1 MKPLLRK
8 QIGVI
13 GTGTCSSETR
23 ALAETVGKEIAKKGA
38 ILLCGGMGGVMEA
51 AACGA
56 KLEGG
61 ITLGILPGALREEA
75 NPWIDIAVLSGMG
88 HARNALISQSSDALI
103 AVSGEYGT
111 LSEIALGLK
120 MGKPVVLLES
130 RWKIEGTESAK
141 SPLEAVEL
149 AFRLIED
156 GTKRKIETRYRDEVL
171 KP

>member
-1 MKPLLRK
+1 MKQPVRK

-13 GTGTCSSETR
+13 GAGACSRETE
-23 ALAETVGKEIAKKGA
+23 ALAEAVGREIAKNGA
-38 ILLCGGMGGVMEA
+38 VLLCGSLGGVMEA
-51 AACGA
+51 AAKGA
-56 KLEGG
+56 KLEEGTT
-61 ITLGILPGALREEA
+61 IGILPGALREEA
-75 NPWIDIAVLSGMG
+75 NPWIDIAILSGMG

-141 SPLEAVEL
+141 SPREAVEI

-171 KP
+171 EP